1 MINPFADVNWRPDR
15 PGLRGFAR
23 SLMIG
28 FPILAVVWAV
38 LLRVSTG
45 TWHLTPAAW
54 LGATGAGAGL
64 LFYVLPA
71 AARPF
76 YVIWYGVACSI
87 GLVVS
92 NVLLAA
98 AFYLILTP
106 IGVLRRLTGRHAIE
120 RRPDRSATTYWQ
132 PAPPPA
138 DPARYLR
145 QF

>member
-15 PGLRGFAR
+15 VGLQGFAR

-28 FPILAVVWAV
+28 FPVLAVVWV
-38 LLRVSTG
+38 VIGRLSTG
-45 TWHLTPAAW
+45 AWSFGPATWLTAA
-54 LGATGAGAGL
+54 GAGAGL
-64 LFYVLPA
+64 LFHALPA
-71 AARPF
+71 VARPF
-76 YVIWYGVACSI
+76 YVVWYGVACAI

-92 NVLLAA
+92 NLLLAA
-98 AFYLILTP
+98 AFYLMLTP
-106 IGVLRRLTGRHAIE
+106 IGLLRRLVGRRAIE
-120 RRPDRSATTYWQ
+120 RGPDASATTYWL